1 LQVIQSTPTGRQ
13 PDRLTVRLRTLLA
26 LLVILFLLLNA
37 AGHFLTPQLA
47 LYAPVWGRISIS
59 SPLGL
64 MLTVAGC
71 LATIGLAWWGPAAH
85 LAVNRRLAQWILGI
99 SMITALQ
106 FATDLGEF
114 STTRV
119 SSKLTLC
126 NFTPLPDSS
135 LVLRTLASETQKDID
150 ELGTMFAIPDGDPVE
165 LCVFT
170 SRPQFLSA
178 ISRTPDDGHEGLY
191 NPLTST
197 IYVPLSRW
205 PATVRHELVHHF
217 QKQRARRSVR
227 TLVQSL
233 TRETRLKQESLAYF
247 LAPEGSP
254 DGWRALDYLN
264 ATQLTDSTITRLLT
278 FRGGLGMA
286 TRKQTAGVVESA
298 NLLLATYPWYA
309 TGNPKRAIALYDEP
323 AEKLRQALKDLR
335 NYPRD
340 TLAEQY
346 FRYLMAGSLPMN
358 APVESGFVSLP
369 GFKKMGRAYGDSL
382 RRGIA
387 EWNRDRRTVLE
398 HRIEWEVVLDTLNTG
413 AQYSKAGQI
422 FARAHGLLSIA
433 LNSEE
438 PTALAPVAAVLR
450 AYLAQSQRDGYRAL
464 SAWLYYQWLQ
474 LEYVRGGVVAIPP
487 ADSFAGEY
495 GLYYREMI
503 DRMLG
508 RIRERRR
515 STG

>member
-1 LQVIQSTPTGRQ
+1 MK
-13 PDRLTVRLRTLLA
+13 LRTLLA

-47 LYAPVWGRISIS
+47 LYAPIWGRISIT

-64 MLTVAGC
+64 VLTVSGC
-71 LATIGLAWWGPAAH
+71 LAILALAWSRPVAH
-85 LAVNRRLAQWILGI
+85 LGVSRRLAVWLIAV

-106 FATDLGEF
+106 FIGDLNEF
-114 STTRV
+114 HRTRI

-126 NFTPLPDSS
+126 NFTTLPDTS
-135 LVLRTLASETQKDID
+135 LVLRTLARETEKDLE
-150 ELGTMFAIPDGDPVE
+150 ELGTMFAMPDGDPVE

-170 SRPQFLSA
+170 SRPQFLAA

-217 QKQRARRSVR
+217 QKQRARRSLR

-264 ATQLTDSTITRLLT
+264 ATQLTDTTITRLLT
-278 FRGGLGMA
+278 FRGGLGRA
-286 TRKQTAGVVESA
+286 TGRQNPGVVESA

-309 TGNPKRAIALYDEP
+309 TGNPERAIALYDEP
-323 AEKLRQALKDLR
+323 EEKLRQALRDLR
-335 NYPRD
+335 TYPRD

-346 FRYLMAGSLPMN
+346 FRYLMAGSLPLN
-358 APVESGFVSLP
+358 APVERGFVSVP
-369 GFKKMGRAYGDSL
+369 GFARMSRAYGDTL

-387 EWNRDRRTVLE
+387 EWNRSRRTVLE
-398 HRIEWEVVLDTLNTG
+398 HRIEWEVVLDTLDTG
-413 AQYSKAGQI
+413 AQYSQAARI

-433 LNSEE
+433 WNADE

-450 AYLAQSQRDGYRAL
+450 GYLSQSQQYGYHAL
-464 SAWLYYQWLQ
+464 SAWLYYQWLRV
-474 LEYVRGGVVAIPP
+474 EYTRGGVQAIPP
-487 ADSFAGEY
+487 ADSFASEY
-495 GLYYREMI
+495 GLYYKEMI

-508 RIRERRR
+508 RIRERNP
-515 STG
+515 

>member
-1 LQVIQSTPTGRQ
+1 
-13 PDRLTVRLRTLLA
+13 VRLRTLLT
-26 LLVILFLLLNA
+26 LLVALFLLLNA
-37 AGHFLTPQLA
+37 AGHSLTPQLA
-47 LYAPVWGRISIS
+47 LYAPVWGRISVT

-64 MLTVAGC
+64 VITLIGC
-71 LATIGLAWWGPAAH
+71 LAVIGLAWGTR
-85 LAVNRRLAQWILGI
+85 LRRVTVSRRFAVWMI
-99 SMITALQ
+99 SLSLITGVQ
-106 FATDLGEF
+106 FVTDLTEF
-114 STTRV
+114 SSRRV
-119 SSKLTLC
+119 SRKLTLC
-126 NFTPLPDSS
+126 NFTPLPDTSI
-135 LVLRTLASETQKDID
+135 VLRTLANEAEKDIA
-150 ELGTMFAIPDGDPVE
+150 ELGTMFAIPDGDPVA
-165 LCVFT
+165 LCVFAT
-170 SRPQFLSA
+170 RAQFLAA

-205 PATVRHELVHHF
+205 PATVRHELVHHY

-254 DGWRALDYLN
+254 DGWRAIDYLN
-264 ATQLTDSTITRLLT
+264 ATQLTDSTITKLLT
-278 FRGGLGMA
+278 FRGGLGKA
-286 TRKQTAGVVESA
+286 TKKQSIGVVESA

-323 AEKLRQALKDLR
+323 EEKLRQALRDLR
-335 NYPRD
+335 TYPRD

-358 APVESGFVSLP
+358 APVERGFVSLP
-369 GFKKMGRAYGDSL
+369 GFKKLGRAYGDSL

-413 AQYSKAGQI
+413 AQYSRAGRI
-422 FARAHGLLSIA
+422 FDRAHGLLASVWNA
-433 LNSEE
+433 EE
-438 PTALAPVAAVLR
+438 PAALTPVAAVLR
-450 AYLAQSQRDGYRAL
+450 GYLAQSQQGGYPAL

-474 LEYVRGGVVAIPP
+474 LEYVRGSVVAIPP
-487 ADSFAGEY
+487 ADSFSKEY
-495 GLYYREMI
+495 GLYYQEMI
-503 DRMLG
+503 DRMLLRIQERG
-508 RIRERRR
+508 RTR
-515 STG
+515 

>member
-1 LQVIQSTPTGRQ
+1 M
-13 PDRLTVRLRTLLA
+13 RLRTLLA
-26 LLVILFLLLNA
+26 LLVSLFLLLNA

-47 LYAPVWGRISIS
+47 LYAPVWGRISIT

-64 MLTVAGC
+64 ALTVLGC
-71 LATIGLAWWGPAAH
+71 LATIALAWWGPAAH
-85 LAVNRRLAQWILGI
+85 LRVNRRLALWTIVL
-99 SMITALQ
+99 SMITSLQ
-106 FATDLGEF
+106 FVTDLGEF
-114 STTRV
+114 TTMRV
-119 SSKLTLC
+119 NRKLTLC

-135 LVLRTLASETQKDID
+135 LVLRTLAKEAAKDLD
-150 ELGTMFAIPDGDPVE
+150 ELGTMFAIPDGEPVQ
-165 LCVFT
+165 LCVFA
-170 SRPQFLSA
+170 SRPQFLTA

-217 QKQRARRSVR
+217 QKQRARRSLR

-264 ATQLTDSTITRLLT
+264 ATQLTDSTITKLLT
-278 FRGGLGMA
+278 FRGGLGKA
-286 TRKQTAGVVESA
+286 TGRQNRGVVESA

-309 TGNPKRAIALYDEP
+309 TGNPEQAIALYDEP
-323 AEKLRQALKDLR
+323 AEKLRQALRDLR
-335 NYPRD
+335 SYPRD

-346 FRYLMAGSLPMN
+346 FQYLMAGSLPMTRP
-358 APVESGFVSLP
+358 AEHGFVSLP
-369 GFKKMGRAYGDSL
+369 GFRKMSRAYGDSL

-422 FARAHGLLSIA
+422 FRRAHGLLSLA
-433 LNSEE
+433 WNSEE
-438 PTALAPVAAVLR
+438 PTALGPIAAVLK

-474 LEYVRGGVVAIPP
+474 LEYVRGGAVAIPP
-487 ADSFAGEY
+487 ADSFSGEY
-495 GLYYREMI
+495 GLYYTEMI
-503 DRMLG
+503 DRMLT
-508 RIRERRR
+508 RIRSR
-515 STG
+515 SP